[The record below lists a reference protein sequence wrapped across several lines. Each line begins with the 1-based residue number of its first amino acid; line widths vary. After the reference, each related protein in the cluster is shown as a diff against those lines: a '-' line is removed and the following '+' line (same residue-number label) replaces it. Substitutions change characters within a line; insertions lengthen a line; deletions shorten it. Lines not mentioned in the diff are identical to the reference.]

1 MKKLKFTAIQYLLV
15 LSSIFILLF
24 IISLI
29 LFHIDNNDHVRI
41 VLFFPDKFTG
51 KLIGEERYI
60 KNEKNYEDK
69 IKALVCELL
78 LGPSLPG
85 SSPIFS
91 RNTEIISTLLDKK
104 HLFINFS
111 KEIIFPDIKI
121 PLDFYTGLQACI
133 NSLKFNFPSIKNIS
147 FYVNGEIVTPKPGVD
162 SEQEKENA
170 KIKFITDLLK

>member
-60 KNEKNYEDK
+60 KNEKNYEYK
-69 IKALVCELL
+69 IKALV
-78 LGPSLPG
+78 
-85 SSPIFS
+85 F
-91 RNTEIISTLLDKK
+91 
-104 HLFINFS
+104 
-111 KEIIFPDIKI
+111 
-121 PLDFYTGLQACI
+121 
-133 NSLKFNFPSIKNIS
+133 
-147 FYVNGEIVTPKPGVD
+147 
-162 SEQEKENA
+162 
-170 KIKFITDLLK
+170 